1 MIKSIIRKKIL
12 KIRKKNYYKNY
23 YIDPFKILNIFKAN
37 KIKIKNIGL
46 YYPYNYEIDTQ
57 NISRFLIKKNYKI
70 SLPRIGRFNQMNFYN
85 WSFKDPLAINSHGI
99 AEPISENIVN
109 PDVLI
114 IPIVAFD
121 KNLFRL
127 GYGGGYYDRYIARR
141 IKKKKITTIGL
152 AYTFQKVNKLPV
164 KKHDIKLNFIVTE
177 KDILK

>member
-1 MIKSIIRKKIL
+1 
-12 KIRKKNYYKNY
+12 
-23 YIDPFKILNIFKAN
+23 
-37 KIKIKNIGL
+37 
-46 YYPYNYEIDTQ
+46 
-57 NISRFLIKKNYKI
+57 
-70 SLPRIGRFNQMNFYN
+70 MNFYN